1 MKKTLYF
8 LIFSFILIACDEKND
23 NTNLQNETVF
33 IDNNLYQETTTNN
46 YTITDVQLEG
56 HLLTI
61 KISSSGCSANSWKAI
76 LVDANEILESDPIQR
91 NIKLSLENNE
101 ACLAVFEKQFT
112 FDITI
117 LKEEFSEVIFNLE
130 GWNHQIK
137 YN

>member
-8 LIFSFILIACDEKND
+8 LFLSFVLISCDEKND
-23 NTNLQNETVF
+23 KNNIQNEAVF
-33 IDNNLYQETTTNN
+33 IDNNLYQETATNN
-46 YTITDVQLEG
+46 YTITDVQLDE

-101 ACLAVFEKQFT
+101 ACLAVFGREFT

-117 LKEEFSEVIFNLE
+117 LKEEFAEVIFNLE
-130 GWNHQIK
+130 GWHHQIK

>member
-8 LIFSFILIACDEKND
+8 LFLSFVLIACDEKN
-23 NTNLQNETVF
+23 NNNNVQNETVF

-46 YTITDVQLEG
+46 YTITDVQLDG

-61 KISSSGCSANSWKAI
+61 KISSSGCRENSWKAI
-76 LVDANEILESDPIQR
+76 LVDANEILESNPIQR
-91 NIKLSLENNE
+91 NIKLSLENYE
-101 ACLAVFEKQFT
+101 ACLAVFEREFT

-117 LKEEFSEVIFNLE
+117 LKEEFPEVIFNLE

-137 YN
+137 HT

>member
-23 NTNLQNETVF
+23 HNNLQNETV
-33 IDNNLYQETTTNN
+33 IVDNNLYKETATNN

-61 KISSSGCSANSWKAI
+61 NISSGGCSANSWKAI
-76 LVDANEILESDPIQR
+76 LVDANEILESDPIHR

-101 ACLAVFEKQFT
+101 ACLAVFGKQFT

-117 LKEEFSEVIFNLE
+117 LKEEFYEVIFNLK